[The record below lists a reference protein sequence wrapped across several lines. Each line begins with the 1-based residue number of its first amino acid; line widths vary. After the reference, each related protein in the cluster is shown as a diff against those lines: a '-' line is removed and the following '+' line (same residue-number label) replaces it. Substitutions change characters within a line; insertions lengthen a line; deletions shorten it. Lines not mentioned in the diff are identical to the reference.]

1 MLLLGEGDDEASF
14 DGALDA
20 PPDED
25 SLAGAGFEPE
35 SAFEP
40 DPESDPESEVAG
52 VLPAA
57 AVSDDDVDRLSLR

>member
-1 MLLLGEGDDEASF
+1 MLGDGDDEESF
-14 DGALDA
+14 DGALGA

-40 DPESDPESEVAG
+40 DPESDPDPEPESEVAG

-57 AVSDDDVDRLSLR
+57 AVSDDDRLSLR